1 MPQGM
6 STAEKDDI
14 LQWRKLTGDVS
25 SKGTPWRYLKN
36 NQNNRAAR
44 QRARNGENVK
54 ISRQDLVNAEAKKR
68 RQKQLSGATKKDRVA
83 SNSTNNGNKGKLCI
97 VQTKKA
103 RYSHLIS
110 SQRIMPKQDD
120 DHLPIVY
127 NSERGD
133 DRDRKEVAALWLQPF
148 TVLDDY

>member
-1 MPQGM
+1 M
-6 STAEKDDI
+6 STAEEDDAAPV
-14 LQWRKLTGDVS
+14 LQWRKLTGDAS

-44 QRARNGENVK
+44 QRARNGEMK
-54 ISRQDLVNAEAKKR
+54 ISRQDLVNAEAKR
-68 RQKQLSGATKKDRVA
+68 RKQSNTMQKKDHIT
-83 SNSTNNGNKGKLCI
+83 SNDNNNGNKGKLCI
-97 VQTKKA
+97 VQSKKA

-127 NSERGD
+127 SNSEGGD